1 MVYVSV
7 CCCAVRAS
15 AVVLRTDAWCSHL
28 ACCVLLLPHLGQS
41 FCLMRPALCP
51 PPPLPCPARLPAL
64 PSSRLVCVCARVVI
78 RARGLPGGTTWQQT
92 PSNMSESA
100 ASPEAPL
107 ERAPL
112 NLDVSV
118 SGVAH
123 CIPIDSL
130 VHCGSLHPSDFAIVR
145 HNEQEGTLDNRVNYR
160 ETT

>member
-1 MVYVSV
+1 MVFAPGVLCSV
-7 CCCAVRAS
+7 VAAPRSVFLFNA
-15 AVVLRTDAWCSHL
+15 ACS
-28 ACCVLLLPHLGQS
+28 LPTTAA
-41 FCLMRPALCP
+41 PVPCP
-51 PPPLPCPARLPAL
+51 PARPPFLASC
-64 PSSRLVCVCARVVI
+64 VCVCVRVVI